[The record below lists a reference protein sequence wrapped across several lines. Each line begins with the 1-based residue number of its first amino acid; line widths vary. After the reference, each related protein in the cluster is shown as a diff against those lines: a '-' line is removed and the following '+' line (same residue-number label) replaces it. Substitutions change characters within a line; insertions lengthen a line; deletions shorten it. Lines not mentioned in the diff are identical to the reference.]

1 MRELRMTYHNAS
13 GKRNQMIINMDVF
26 FPCSKTWLSKLIR
39 TVINR
44 SDDPDGYIDLI
55 RDHLEDELANIN
67 KREYS
72 NTRKKWIRDC
82 LDLIGGT
89 DGEQ

>member
-1 MRELRMTYHNAS
+1 MRELRMIYHNAS
-13 GKRNQMIINMDVF
+13 GKRNQMIINMDAF
-26 FPCSKTWLSKLIR
+26 FPCSKTWLGRLIH
-39 TVINR
+39 TVIDR

-67 KREYS
+67 KRDYS
-72 NTRKKWIRDC
+72 STRKKWIRDC

-89 DGEQ
+89 NGEQ

>member
-26 FPCSKTWLSKLIR
+26 FPCSKTWLNRLIH
-39 TVINR
+39 TVIDR
-44 SDDPDGYIDLI
+44 SDDPYGYIDLI
-55 RDHLEDELANIN
+55 RDHLEDELRNIE
-67 KREYS
+67 KRGYNE
-72 NTRKKWIRDC
+72 TRKKWIRDC

-89 DGEQ
+89 DGKQ